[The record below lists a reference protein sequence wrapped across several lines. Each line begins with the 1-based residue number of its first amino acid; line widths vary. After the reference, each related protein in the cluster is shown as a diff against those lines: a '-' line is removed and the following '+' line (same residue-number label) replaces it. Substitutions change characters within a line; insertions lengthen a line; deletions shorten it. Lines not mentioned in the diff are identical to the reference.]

1 MKLLLIFLSFLGFS
15 VNILFAGTPEAPD
28 MQKIRDNILDFGSQ
42 YYYPRLM
49 KRYLNN
55 DTTLTLNEYRHLYL
69 GYSFQEGY
77 DPYRTTPQQEGMISL
92 YTNSDPTENDCDTII
107 KYAMLGIE
115 DFPFDLRQI
124 NRLIYAYKCKKEME
138 KMKKWSYKL
147 EKIIDAIL
155 STGDGTSPETAWY
168 VIYTGHEYDI
178 VNRLGLSATQY
189 VFIDPCYD
197 FIEAAANQFN
207 IKGCYFNV
215 SRILEEY
222 NRKFN

>member
-1 MKLLLIFLSFLGFS
+1 MKLLLIFLTTLVLSANL
-15 VNILFAGTPEAPD
+15 LFAETPDIPD
-28 MQKIRDNILDFGSQ
+28 MLAIKNNIRDYNSE

-55 DTTLTLNEYRHLYL
+55 DTTLTLGDYRHLYL

-77 DPYRTTPQQEGMISL
+77 DPYRTTPEREALTSL
-92 YTNSDPTENDCDTII
+92 YTKLHPTENDCDTII
-107 KYAMLGIE
+107 KYATLGID

-124 NRLIYAYKCKKEME
+124 NRLIYAYKCKNETQ
-138 KMKKWSYKL
+138 KMKLWSYKL

-155 STGDGTSPETAWY
+155 STGDGNAPETAWY

-178 VNRLGLSATQY
+178 VNRLGLTASQY

-197 FIEAAANQFN
+197 FIEVENNHFK

-215 SRILEEY
+215 SRVLEEY